1 MAYDEFIADRMRRV
15 FQEKKVAY
23 TEKKMFAGLCFMVDE
38 KMCCGIHYDKKKE
51 TDLLMARIGI
61 TATETAMDRTGCHP
75 MDFTGRPMKGYVFIT
90 PDGFDHEEDLSYW
103 LQLCIDFNPLA
114 KASKKRKRNL
124 KIKGV

>member
-15 FQEKKVAY
+15 FKEKKVAY

-51 TDLLMARIGI
+51 TDLLMARIGA
-61 TATETAMDRTGCHP
+61 TASETAMDRTGCHP

-90 PDGFDHEEDLSYW
+90 PDGFDDEEDLSYW

-114 KASKKRKRNL
+114 KASKKK
-124 KIKGV
+124 KKKPKS